1 MIDTDIGIN
10 DHTIF
15 TDDVAGRHRQCPT
28 WVGVM
33 TFEIDT
39 EGEINLPQIV
49 RNGKDQSKLVGN
61 GVILIAENRDG
72 EIVFFDDLASKLRSR
87 WRYCQQVGAKV
98 SNGIVDRLQSF
109 QLRVAIRS
117 PGASIKVEN

>member
-1 MIDTDIGIN
+1 MIDTDVGIN

-15 TDDVAGRHRQCPT
+15 TDKVAGRHRQCPT
-28 WVGVM
+28 WLGVM

-39 EGEINLPQIV
+39 EGEINFPQIV
-49 RNGKDQSKLVGN
+49 RNGEDQSKLVGN

-98 SNGIVDRLQSF
+98 GNGIVDRLQSF

-117 PGASIKVEN
+117 PGASIKVED

>member
-28 WVGVM
+28 WVGVV

-72 EIVFFDDLASKLRSR
+72 EIVLFDDLASKLRSR

-109 QLRVAIRS
+109 QLRIAIRS
-117 PGASIKVEN
+117 PGASIKVED

>member
-1 MIDTDIGIN
+1 
-10 DHTIF
+10 
-15 TDDVAGRHRQCPT
+15 
-28 WVGVM
+28 M
-33 TFEIDT
+33 TFEIDS
-39 EGEINLPQIV
+39 EGEINFPQIV
-49 RNGKDQSKLVGN
+49 RNGEDQSKLVGN

-72 EIVFFDDLASKLRSR
+72 EIVLFDDLASKLRSR

-117 PGASIKVEN
+117 PGASIKVEY

>member
-49 RNGKDQSKLVGN
+49 RNVKDQSKLVGN

-72 EIVFFDDLASKLRSR
+72 EIVLFDDLASKLRSR

-109 QLRVAIRS
+109 QLRIAIRS
-117 PGASIKVEN
+117 PGASIKVED